1 MFNAYLYQPVYLIL
15 VTLLTIITSSK
26 YFQYSSN
33 RISGKE
39 NQPIFGS
46 LLICLFFAIFIGLRP
61 VHGVFMDM
69 LGTAQ
74 LWWCG
79 YFDEGVFSFSLNRE
93 NFLYDNMRVFLCTA
107 GVSVEMFFL
116 LMAIIY
122 FFCAYFACR
131 RLFPKDTLLAFLVL
145 LGAFSTFSYGTNGV
159 KSGAAASI
167 FLLAISFQDKPT
179 ISFLLAVISWGMH
192 HSMIMVLCSY
202 LIVFFINRNPKW
214 YFGLWIFSF
223 VIAAAHIT
231 AFQEFFGSMADEQGQ
246 GYLLAG
252 ETGGELL
259 GSGFR
264 IDFIL
269 YSSMPVLV
277 GYFAIFRKKISSI
290 KYNILLNLYLMT
302 NSIWMLCMYAEFTNR
317 VAYLSWFLYPIVL
330 IYPFLN
336 ENWGANQYRTASL
349 VAIAH
354 LGFTLVMYAVYHY

>member
-1 MFNAYLYQPVYLIL
+1 MFNAYLYRPVYLIL
-15 VTLLTIITSSK
+15 VTLLTIITSIK

-74 LWWCG
+74 LWWGG

-159 KSGAAASI
+159 KAGVAASV

-179 ISFLLAVISWGMH
+179 ISFLIAVISWGMH

-202 LIVFFINRNPKW
+202 LLVFFINRNPKW

-246 GYLLAG
+246 SYLLG
-252 ETGGELL
+252 EEGDDIDKL

-269 YSSMPVLV
+269 YSSVPVII
-277 GYFAIFRKKISSI
+277 GAFAIFKRRINSIS
-290 KYNILLNLYLMT
+290 YNTILNLYLVT

-317 VAYLSWFLYPIVL
+317 IAYLSWFLYPIVL
-330 IYPFLN
+330 IYPFLK
-336 ENWGANQYRTASL
+336 EKLGSRQYKTVGI
-349 VAIAH
+349 VAGCHVA
-354 LGFTLVMYAVYHY
+354 FTNFMYFIFY

>member
-15 VTLLTIITSSK
+15 VTLLTIITSIK

-74 LWWCG
+74 LWWGG

-122 FFCAYFACR
+122 FFCAYFACK

-159 KSGAAASI
+159 KAGAAASI
-167 FLLAISFQDKPT
+167 FLLAISYQDKPI
-179 ISFLLAVISWGMH
+179 ISFLLAVVSWGMH

-202 LIVFFINRNPKW
+202 IAVFFVRNPKY
-214 YFGLWIFSF
+214 YFALWIFTF
-223 VIAAAHIT
+223 LIAAAHIT
-231 AFQEFFGSMADEQGQ
+231 IFQEFFGSMADDQGQ
-246 GYLLAG
+246 SYLLG
-252 ETGGELL
+252 EEGEDLATI
-259 GSGFR
+259 GTGFR

-269 YSSMPVLV
+269 YSALPIFIGVV
-277 GYFAIFRKKISSI
+277 AIFRKKIQSLTYRMI
-290 KYNILLNLYLMT
+290 LNLYLMT
-302 NSIWMLCMYAEFTNR
+302 NSIWLLCIHAHFTNR
-317 VAYLSWFLYPIVL
+317 IAYLSWFLYPIVL
-330 IYPFLN
+330 IYPFVN
-336 ENWGANQYRTASL
+336 EKWSESQYKTLGL
-349 VAIAH
+349 VAGGH
-354 LGFTLVMYAVYHY
+354 LAFTIMMFFI